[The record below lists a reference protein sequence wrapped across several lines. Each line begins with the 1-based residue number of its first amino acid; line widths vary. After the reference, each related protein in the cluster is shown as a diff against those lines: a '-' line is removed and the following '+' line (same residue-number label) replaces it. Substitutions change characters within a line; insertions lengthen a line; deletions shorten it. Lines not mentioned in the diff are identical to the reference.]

1 MVVIQARDR
10 NAEQHGYPTRKPR
23 QGQQTGGGAGFK
35 RIVPVMLLLA
45 FFVATI
51 NLLGN
56 VSYSVQKLQTEAEN
70 IQNNIKASPPAAM
83 IIPNSVYAD
92 DDTGTTK
99 RLMEPPPPHWNVT
112 VIIPFCNRV
121 NHLQDAVE
129 SVLRQTYPTH
139 QIVIA
144 ISSGDKCLKDKSE
157 VYNLFQTS
165 RFKNLYDK
173 ICSISFPANNS
184 NNTSKQD
191 QAQLL
196 AAPVPE
202 IKVVLDPGCEV
213 EQLELNCGGPI
224 ARARNTAVKA
234 ASLYT
239 THYAMIDDDDVWLP
253 NKNQIQLEEMDK
265 QGFHISASDAFYS
278 PLRNIRCMDLPNN
291 TMISTSSTTNIAQMN
306 FSDTSR
312 FQRWNTGKYRRI
324 IFKKLGLH
332 PRASDDDLR
341 NATLEMLQKHNI
353 LVQSSVL
360 IEKGVFQMF
369 NESSKFH
376 RVEDY
381 ELFLRILRSPGNV
394 SGILFFPEPL
404 VFYEPSKWQST
415 CYNYKY

>member
-1 MVVIQARDR
+1 
-10 NAEQHGYPTRKPR
+10 
-23 QGQQTGGGAGFK
+23 
-35 RIVPVMLLLA
+35 
-45 FFVATI
+45 
-51 NLLGN
+51 
-56 VSYSVQKLQTEAEN
+56 
-70 IQNNIKASPPAAM
+70 
-83 IIPNSVYAD
+83 
-92 DDTGTTK
+92 
-99 RLMEPPPPHWNVT
+99 
-112 VIIPFCNRV
+112 V

-144 ISSGDKCLKDKSE
+144 ISSGDNCLKDKSE

-165 RFKNLYDK
+165 TRFKNLYDK
-173 ICSISFPANNS
+173 IRSISFPANNS

-202 IKVVLDPGCEV
+202 IKVVLDPGCQV
-213 EQLELNCGGPI
+213 EQELNCGGPI

-265 QGFHISASDAFYS
+265 QGFHMSASDAFYS

-291 TMISTSSTTNIAQMN
+291 TNIAQMN

-312 FQRWNTGKYRRI
+312 FQRWNTGKYRDI

-341 NATLEMLQKHNI
+341 NATLKMLQKHNI

-360 IEKGVFQMF
+360 IEKSVFQMF
-369 NESSKFH
+369 NESSIFH
-376 RVEDY
+376 RTKMEDY

-404 VFYEPSKWQST
+404 VFYEPSKRQST
-415 CYNYKY
+415 CYKY